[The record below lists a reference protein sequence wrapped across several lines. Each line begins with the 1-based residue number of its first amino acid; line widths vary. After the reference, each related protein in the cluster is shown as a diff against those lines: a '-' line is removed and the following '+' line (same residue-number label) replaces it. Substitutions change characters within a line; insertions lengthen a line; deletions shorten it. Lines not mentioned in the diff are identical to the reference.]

1 MTDLYQLNPAV
12 AAARAILLSQR
23 RHRNTKE
30 GKPLTVR
37 EAADRFSASKSAVG
51 RHLKSMKLYGKPDFS
66 DNSRG
71 RPRNLD
77 EAEERAVIAG
87 SE

>member
-1 MTDLYQLNPAV
+1 MTDLYQPNPAV

-51 RHLKSMKLYGKPDFS
+51 RHLKSMKLYGKPDF
-66 DNSRG
+66 
-71 RPRNLD
+71 
-77 EAEERAVIAG
+77 
-87 SE
+87 